1 MPVDIYGAMNDLY
14 VYHKLRDTQFRR
26 YYKGKFPKTFEALT
40 DLLAT
45 SKFVVDM
52 SAINRDGGGS
62 QYTFLE
68 AIYGLCLGLSSKW
81 VEGVKTPFRHGVNC
95 FIVSNADEL
104 RELLTRNP
112 DTKKIVKNA
121 KRMLAP
127 HLRANGW

>member
-1 MPVDIYGAMNDLY
+1 MTFMYIINY
-14 VYHKLRDTQFRR
+14 VIHNSVVTIKVNSLKHLKCSYRFIKLANLLLICRLLIVMEE
-26 YYKGKFPKTFEALT
+26 EA
-40 DLLAT
+40 
-45 SKFVVDM
+45 
-52 SAINRDGGGS
+52 

-68 AIYGLCLGLSSKW
+68 AIYMDCALVLSSKW